1 MDDFRIHCLIL
12 YAENVEDLSVTG
24 RNIIPV
30 HIGDKLNEKHEPVTP
45 DLNVKGLF
53 RSSNLVLC
61 ALLLNLCTTI
71 LAK

>member
-1 MDDFRIHCLIL
+1 M
-12 YAENVEDLSVTG
+12 EDLSVTG

-30 HIGDKLNEKHEPVTP
+30 HMSDKLNEKHEPVTP
-45 DLNVKGLF
+45 NLNVKGLF
-53 RSSNLVLC
+53 RSSNLVFC

>member
-1 MDDFRIHCLIL
+1 M
-12 YAENVEDLSVTG
+12 TG

-30 HIGDKLNEKHEPVTP
+30 HMGDKLNEKHEPVTP
-45 DLNVKGLF
+45 NLNVKGLF
-53 RSSNLVLC
+53 RSSNLVFC